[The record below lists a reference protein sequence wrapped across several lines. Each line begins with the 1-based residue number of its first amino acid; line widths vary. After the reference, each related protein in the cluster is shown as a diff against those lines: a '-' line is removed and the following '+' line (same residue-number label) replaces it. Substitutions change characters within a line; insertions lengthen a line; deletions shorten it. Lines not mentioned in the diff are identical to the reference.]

1 MSDII
6 NEIVKSESELI
17 SLLGAFNTSF
27 VGYVYKM
34 SFDEALVL
42 TNDDWKHSV
51 NGIPH
56 NSFLVAAGFNP
67 FRFADAAE
75 IDKEVVLLRVLEPVT
90 LPQDNEL
97 VKTRIEHHQRR
108 TSEEQYP
115 GDVNDGLDPITASE
129 LQSGGLRCSILG
141 TFYLEDGELR

>member
-1 MSDII
+1 
-6 NEIVKSESELI
+6 
-17 SLLGAFNTSF
+17 
-27 VGYVYKM
+27 VGYVYGM

-67 FRFADAAE
+67 ARLADAAE

-90 LPQDNEL
+90 LPKIMTL
-97 VKTRIEHHQRR
+97 
-108 TSEEQYP
+108 
-115 GDVNDGLDPITASE
+115 
-129 LQSGGLRCSILG
+129 
-141 TFYLEDGELR
+141 